1 MAQEPKGRRR
11 ADLCL
16 RVPGQ
21 SAPHSNGR
29 LTAQLC
35 RRAERR
41 PIA

>member
-21 SAPHSNGR
+21 SAPHSREGWLR
-29 LTAQLC
+29 SC
-35 RRAERR
+35 AEG
-41 PIA
+41 PKEGP